1 MNENRLIDYLDHIRQ
16 AVYDACGFL
25 DGMSKAEFLSDKR
38 SQQAVIMSL
47 IIIGE
52 AVTKVMDRDPAFA
65 ARHSRIP
72 WRNMRGMSNRIT
84 HGYFDINLDVVW
96 ETVQQALPELLPHL
110 AAAREDAEGVG

>member
-1 MNENRLIDYLDHIRQ
+1 MNENRVIDYLDHIRQ
-16 AVYDACGFL
+16 AAHDACSFL
-25 DGMSKAEFLSDKR
+25 DGMTKAEFLADKR

-65 ARHSRIP
+65 ARHAQIP
-72 WRNMRGMSNRIT
+72 WRNRIT